1 MKENLFVFCILNVG
15 RWCLCQKKNVD
26 LTNQTTI
33 MFQISLIII
42 IMTFIHSLVN
52 FFSKMTTTNEKRKG
66 CSLFSFRPALF
77 KYICVTRNGRITK
90 TIDCWL
96 LFKKMILSFCKRI
109 VSCFSWF
116 DFSLLLRCYSLF
128 NQSIKTKKNR
138 TVTEKTKMSIKC
150 MNWMNSHQDEYDDD
164 DHWLNKQ
171 DYVWN
176 IHLLWWYF
184 EHIAYIDWTH
194 S

>member
-1 MKENLFVFCILNVG
+1 MSDDDVYVK
-15 RWCLCQKKNVD
+15 KKNVD

-42 IMTFIHSLVN
+42 IMTFIHSMN
-52 FFSKMTTTNEKRKG
+52 WIFFRKWQQRMKKEKDARCFHFDRH
-66 CSLFSFRPALF
+66 CSN
-77 KYICVTRNGRITK
+77 ICVTRNGRITK

-116 DFSLLLRCYSLF
+116 DFSLLLF
-128 NQSIKTKKNR
+128 IQSINQNEKKI
-138 TVTEKTKMSIKC
+138 ELSPQKTKMSIKC
-150 MNWMNSHQDEYDDD
+150 MNWMNPHQDEYDDD
-164 DHWLNKQ
+164 DHWLKKKQ

-176 IHLLWWYF
+176 IHLLWWYI